1 MHYLDFDKQVLERE
15 YSPSSCIDDINE
27 FINLYINQ
35 SNAAIKL
42 AKRLDAV
49 LANLKYGASEAQ
61 SLDLFFPTHQSK
73 RKLHV
78 FIHGGYWQELS
89 KNESTFAAT
98 TFQQAGCH
106 FAALNYTLAPDATLT
121 QIVDEV
127 SRAILWLYN
136 SADKYGYDK
145 SEIYLSGSSAGAHLA
160 LLMTLIDWQQV
171 DSQFSD
177 INPIAGVCAVSGIYD
192 LAPLLNTYI
201 NEPLRLTTDEVITLS
216 PLKLISSK
224 TPNCPIIIAYGDNE
238 TSEFK
243 RQSDELYYHYQQRKV
258 NIIKGEIL
266 DRNHFD
272 VILDLSDV
280 HSWIAKQVFK
290 QMKI

>member
-1 MHYLDFDKQVLERE
+1 MHYLDFDKQVLEKE

-35 SNAAIKL
+35 SKAAITL
-42 AKRLDAV
+42 AKQSNTV
-49 LANLKYGASEAQ
+49 LANLQYGTSETQ
-61 SLDLFFPTHQSK
+61 TLDLFLPTHKSK

-78 FIHGGYWQELS
+78 YIHGGYWQELS
-89 KNESTFAAT
+89 KNESSFAAT

-127 SRAILWLYN
+127 KQAILWLYKN
-136 SADKYGYDK
+136 ADQYGYDN

-160 LLMTLIDWQQV
+160 LLMALVDWQKVDTQV
-171 DSQFSD
+171 SD
-177 INPIAGVCAVSGIYD
+177 FNPVAGICAVSGIYD

-216 PLKLISSK
+216 PLKLISAKIPSS
-224 TPNCPIIIAYGDNE
+224 PIILAYGNNE

-258 NIIKGEIL
+258 PIIKQEIQG
-266 DRNHFD
+266 RNHFD
-272 VILDLSDV
+272 VILDLSDTD
-280 HSWIAKQVFK
+280 SWLAKQVFK
-290 QMKI
+290 QMNI

>member
-1 MHYLDFDKQVLERE
+1 MHYLTLEKQVLERE

-27 FINLYINQ
+27 FINQYIEQ
-35 SNAAIKL
+35 SKKAISS
-42 AKRLDAV
+42 AKQTDSL
-49 LANLKYGASEAQ
+49 LTNLRYGSSETQ
-61 SLDLFFPTHQSK
+61 TLDLFLPTNRSK
-73 RKLHV
+73 NKLHV
-78 FIHGGYWQELS
+78 YIHGGYWQELS
-89 KNESTFAAT
+89 KNESSFAAT
-98 TFQQAGCH
+98 TFQEAGSH

-136 SADKYGYDK
+136 NADKYGYDK

-177 INPIAGVCAVSGIYD
+177 INPVAGVCAVSGIYD

-201 NEPLRLTTDEVITLS
+201 NDPLRLTTNEVITLS
-216 PLKLISSK
+216 PLKLISSQI
-224 TPNCPIIIAYGDNE
+224 PSCPVIIAYGDNE

-243 RQSDELYYHYQQRKV
+243 RHSDELYYHYQQRKV
-258 NIIKGEIL
+258 SILKREIIG
-266 DRNHFD
+266 RNHFD
-272 VILDLSDV
+272 VILDLSDNN
-280 HSWIAKQVFK
+280 SWLAKQVFK
-290 QMKI
+290 QMKL